1 MREKK
6 ITFMTKQLVKKT
18 LLHTTYSMDCQ
29 KRCIWLFLTTIWLSL
44 TAVVCNILSV
54 LVVNAT
60 PSRIWYRQDCTKTA
74 ISGAKYD
81 NFDSG
86 PSCTS
91 KAVYTFQYSH
101 TVQMIHTYA
110 KKIDDNQS
118 KCFYC
123 LLASQERIV
132 FVYCM
137 QYPYPI

>member
-1 MREKK
+1 MRERKK
-6 ITFMTKQLVKKT
+6 VTFMTKQLVKKT

-29 KRCIWLFLTTIWLSL
+29 KRRIWLFLTTIWLSL

-81 NFDSG
+81 NFDG

-91 KAVYTFQYSH
+91 KAVYTF
-101 TVQMIHTYA
+101 
-110 KKIDDNQS
+110 
-118 KCFYC
+118 
-123 LLASQERIV
+123 
-132 FVYCM
+132 
-137 QYPYPI
+137 